1 VTGEPYAAYERLIAD
16 MDAAGARYRLID
28 HAPEGRTELVS
39 ALRGHDV
46 SQAAKCLIVM
56 VKIGKKQTRYV
67 LAVVPGDARL
77 DLQAVKALLGGTY
90 VAFAGTE
97 KAEELAGSVSGTV
110 LPFSYDPRLELVA
123 DPSLLDQPELYF
135 NAARLDRSVAL
146 ATDDYVRLA
155 APRLAPVTSDEAPV
169 TSDEAPMTSDEAPMT
184 GDGAAVMG
192 DKPPV
197 TSNEAA
203 VTSS

>member
-1 VTGEPYAAYERLIAD
+1 MAGELYERLIAD
-16 MDAAGARYRLID
+16 MDAAGARYRVIE
-28 HAPEGRTELVS
+28 HAPEGRTDEVS

-46 SQAAKCLIVM
+46 AQAAKCLVVM
-56 VKIGKKQTRYV
+56 VKIGKKQTRHV

-77 DLQAVKALLGGTY
+77 DLQAVKALLDGTY
-90 VAFAGTE
+90 VAFAGKD

-155 APRLAPVTSDEAPV
+155 EPKLAAI
-169 TSDEAPMTSDEAPMT
+169 
-184 GDGAAVMG
+184 AA
-192 DKPPV
+192 
-197 TSNEAA
+197 S
-203 VTSS
+203 